1 MAQAPN
7 QYHLQGGGISIS
19 YFPGGEGPIRLDQG
33 PLVLSYQDAH
43 QSRAFFADEVRTV
56 EVADLGTV
64 VSVTLVL
71 TVDMGSTTFSL
82 LIPQVQ
88 LPEQPDASVFIQTE
102 GITTAHRLFL
112 GLIGGAQ
119 QETYTVTALYGTAAV
134 GPLAL

>member
-19 YFPGGEGPIRLDQG
+19 YFPSGEGPIRLNQG

-71 TVDMGSTTFSL
+71 TVDISSRPRALRPPTGYSL
-82 LIPQVQ
+82 
-88 LPEQPDASVFIQTE
+88 A
-102 GITTAHRLFL
+102 
-112 GLIGGAQ
+112 
-119 QETYTVTALYGTAAV
+119 
-134 GPLAL
+134 